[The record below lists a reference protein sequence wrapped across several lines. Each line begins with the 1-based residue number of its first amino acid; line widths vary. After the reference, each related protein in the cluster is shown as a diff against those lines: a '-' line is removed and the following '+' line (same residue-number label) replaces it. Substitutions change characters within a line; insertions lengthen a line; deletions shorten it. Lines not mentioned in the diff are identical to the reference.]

1 MWNHT
6 NIPHSLCHFLQV
18 LHHESKRDQY
28 LTVAT
33 EQSYWAVRR
42 SKDEV
47 DAENDVRLGPAQ
59 GACPKSDKISC
70 GAHSGLCSSSTNG
83 FQLINKEVYRLRYA
97 PSYDNYCISP
107 LVFPNNVTNFG
118 QIISFC
124 YPHIHWQNLTF
135 VFIQCAAEQ
144 KGLK

>member
-59 GACPKSDKISC
+59 GVCPRNNHISC
-70 GAHSGLCSSSTNG
+70 GDHSGLCSSSSNEFQCTN
-83 FQLINKEVYRLRYA
+83 NKEVFGLGYTL
-97 PSYDNYCISP
+97 SYDNCCISLLAS
-107 LVFPNNVTNFG
+107 LVFHNNIVNFG
-118 QIISFC
+118 QKVNS
-124 YPHIHWQNLTF
+124 YVL
-135 VFIQCAAEQ
+135 
-144 KGLK
+144 L